1 MSHFQDK
8 GLHLGTDAAG
18 ALVCLSLIEPGRVG
32 WPLELRGLGHH
43 PLCITALW
51 PIIASDVRSDRG
63 SNLGRFNRH
72 LVSCTLHYSARHPS
86 KENWFLFQCFMGR
99 LIRSHWNSQKD
110 PCSRHET
117 WLGSQLL
124 ISSLDQVREQGLY
137 HLDFLPTR
145 SFHNPLPT
153 IKASQKEGHLF
164 SIPVHSEKKPPVH
177 FAFSRN

>member
-32 WPLELRGLGHH
+32 WPPELRGLGHH

-63 SNLGRFNRH
+63 SKLRQFNRR
-72 LVSCTLHYSARHPS
+72 LVFCTPARFTTIRGILRKRIGLYSSAS
-86 KENWFLFQCFMGR
+86 WSG
-99 LIRSHWNSQKD
+99 SSD
-110 PCSRHET
+110 PIGMHRRT
-117 WLGSQLL
+117 PATGTRPQLL
-124 ISSLDQVREQGLY
+124 ISSRDQVREQGLY
-137 HLDFLPTR
+137 HLDFLPPR
-145 SFHNPLPT
+145 SFHNPLPSRRSRK
-153 IKASQKEGHLF
+153 KATCFPFQYTVK
-164 SIPVHSEKKPPVH
+164 KKPPVH